1 MSNMKDKIG
10 NHNGKLLRKKDEPAL
25 DNNGNVKNCCDDQ
38 LHCPLQPDRCD
49 QTNVIYQA
57 DVHAENKVMIY

>member
-1 MSNMKDKIG
+1 M
-10 NHNGKLLRKKDEPAL
+10 
-25 DNNGNVKNCCDDQ
+25 KNCCDDQ

-57 DVHAENKVMIY
+57 DVHAENKVMKYYGSTERMFKNRNVVFLRRMNYINTSGK